1 MSPSGV
7 GGEVRGATA
16 PTTPLRIPPHSLFK
30 RKLRDLE
37 HAFIAWGQEAQMP
50 RPRGAAAREGIRY
63 ERRVLAGLLSRFG
76 DRRVL
81 PGPLIHF
88 VDAGQ
93 RSCAI
98 PDALVFSPDFTK
110 VAVVEVKLRHRV
122 DAFYQLNSFYL
133 PIVRLALPTLHVGSL
148 EVCCYYD
155 PAIQLPVPCRMVNS
169 IDWSFNPGGGHPVLC
184 TGKLRGKGGWSTD
197 TWISPNS

>member
-1 MSPSGV
+1 MSVSGADIVVGRSAPSL
-7 GGEVRGATA
+7 TQ
-16 PTTPLRIPPHSLFK
+16 LRIPPHSLFK
-30 RKLRDLE
+30 RSLRDLE
-37 HAFIAWGQEAQMP
+37 HAFIAWGQEGKIPA
-50 RPRGAAAREGIRY
+50 PRGAAAKEGIRF
-63 ERRVLAGLLSRFG
+63 ERRVIAGLLSRFG
-76 DRRVL
+76 NHRVL

-110 VAVVEVKLRHRV
+110 AVVVEVKLRHRV

-133 PIVRLALPTLHVGSL
+133 PIVSLALPTIRVGGL

-155 PAIQLPVPCRMVNS
+155 PSVALPQPVRIVNS